1 SAPARPSRSRS
12 SKTSRPARRGLRP
25 LRMSP
30 QSPRSSRPDGGIGEG
45 TPFGVLQSERS
56 LIYSRRVTTVAE
68 PTRARAKPMSV
79 YERRAMIVDA
89 VIPLLIEHGR
99 DVTTRQ
105 IADAAGIAEGTM
117 FRVFADKEALFKAA
131 VDKFL
136 DPAPLHSG
144 LRAIDPESP
153 LEAKVGD
160 ILFQLRS
167 RMTGIFGIMNAV
179 GMSGPPP
186 RRPVVHSFERVVEEV
201 LRPNLD
207 ELQLSPERIAAFVRL
222 VAFAAAIPHFNQD
235 REIPAPR

>member
-1 SAPARPSRSRS
+1 
-12 SKTSRPARRGLRP
+12 
-25 LRMSP
+25 
-30 QSPRSSRPDGGIGEG
+30 
-45 TPFGVLQSERS
+45 
-56 LIYSRRVTTVAE
+56 VTEVDE
-68 PTRARAKPMSV
+68 PTRTRAKSMSID
-79 YERRAMIVDA
+79 ERRAMIVDA

-99 DVTTRQ
+99 EVSTRQ
-105 IADAAGIAEGTM
+105 IADAAGIAEGTI
-117 FRVFADKEALFKAA
+117 FRVFGDKDALFEAA

-136 DPAPLHSG
+136 DPGPLHRG
-144 LRAIDPESP
+144 LRAIDPELP
-153 LEAKVGD
+153 LEAKVND

-186 RRPVVHSFERVVEEV
+186 RRPIVQSFEQVVEEV

-235 REIPAPR
+235 HEIATAELARLITYGIAGHAAEGRSSNAS